1 MTGTPKPPKA
11 GRLGAKLRQALGSIK
26 KSPQPQMA
34 AAGGPIKIRL
44 VDSSAASEAAAPAA
58 DKEYA
63 NVNVLGMCN

>member
-1 MTGTPKPPKA
+1 
-11 GRLGAKLRQALGSIK
+11 
-26 KSPQPQMA
+26 MA